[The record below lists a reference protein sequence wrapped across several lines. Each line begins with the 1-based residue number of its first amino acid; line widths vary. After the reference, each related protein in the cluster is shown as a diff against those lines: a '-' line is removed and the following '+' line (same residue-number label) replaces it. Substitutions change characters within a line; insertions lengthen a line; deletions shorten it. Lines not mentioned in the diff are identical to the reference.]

1 MAASLP
7 RSLRRDVMPLAIAQ
21 TIVWATL
28 YYSFPALLPEWE
40 RDLGWSKTE
49 ISGAFPAALLVA
61 AVLAPMAGRLIDHGA
76 ARLIHPG
83 GALLGALM
91 LVALSQVPELW
102 PVYAVGVGLGL
113 GMWVGLYEAW
123 FSIIQVA
130 VGGRGGVAAGI
141 EVL

>member
-1 MAASLP
+1 MATREIVRPSRTMTVFRLIRNARPSAASRYQEPDLAASLP

-49 ISGAFPAALLVA
+49 ISGAFTAALLVA

-83 GALLGALM
+83 GALLP
-91 LVALSQVPELW
+91 LVSE
-102 PVYAVGVGLGL
+102 
-113 GMWVGLYEAW
+113 
-123 FSIIQVA
+123 
-130 VGGRGGVAAGI
+130 
-141 EVL
+141 